1 MPHIFYFQ
9 VYFLEFCSYLWNLGK
24 APLKHHPLCL
34 CFHRFSHAEQI
45 PISQGSYNILNL
57 PLLFRSYNKS
67 YNIIFWIYP
76 CYLLSGSWWWTGE
89 PGVLQSMGSQRV
101 RDDWATE
108 LNWTEDCIRADI
120 FKQGIESLRERN
132 RERENFQNEIHKIE
146 EYIQGAKRVLDD
158 CILLGQSEN
167 RRRGTARITGGT
179 GE

>member
-34 CFHRFSHAEQI
+34 CFHHFSHAEQI
-45 PISQGSYNILNL
+45 PISQGFYNILNL

-76 CYLLSGSWWWTGE
+76 CYLLSGSWWWTGN

-108 LNWTEDCIRADI
+108 LKWTDRCYRFTIIHFFFFSASLLYSLHCNLEQQHWHSTCSLNI
-120 FKQGIESLRERN
+120 FKLM
-132 RERENFQNEIHKIE
+132 
-146 EYIQGAKRVLDD
+146 
-158 CILLGQSEN
+158 
-167 RRRGTARITGGT
+167 
-179 GE
+179 